1 MSTSQLTAYMVL
13 ALGKTV
19 LKFTHSKGYAP
30 LGSVFKYSVSTVT
43 CSLFLLLKIVP

>member
-1 MSTSQLTAYMVL
+1 VLTSQLTAYMVL

-30 LGSVFKYSVSTVT
+30 LESVSSVLVLTVT
-43 CSLFLLLKIVP
+43 CSLFLLLKIFP